1 MTRDAL
7 TNPCRTAPRPSEL
20 EFQTVTTIFAFL
32 ATIGLASLS
41 WVAGLGIGYLVRGG
55 AR

>member
-1 MTRDAL
+1 MTAGAH

-20 EFQTVTTIFAFL
+20 EIQTVTTIFTFL

-41 WVAGLGIGYLVRGG
+41 WVAGLGIGYLVRGD